1 MTAEP
6 VLRQSDTDMRDA
18 YFSELYDVARRNSD
32 IVILSNDFGAPS
44 LDSFRTDMPA
54 QFINAA
60 ISEQN
65 MMSVAAGMT
74 MNGKRVIVYSIAT
87 FASLRALE
95 QVKIDICAMRR
106 PVTILAVGAGY
117 AYSADGPTHHATE
130 DVSVM
135 RSLAGMTVYSPSE
148 PAMAAALARDINK
161 TAGPTYIRL
170 DRGKWPVRDKAE
182 AAAVGAAG
190 MRVLGDGCDL
200 ALISSGIMTHRAL
213 ETAALLE
220 KSNIS
225 VRVVDIVRLKPLNIE
240 ALERA
245 LAPATAVATLEE
257 HTLNGGLGG
266 LTAEAMADLG
276 MLKRLK
282 RLGIPDDQLYAYGGR
297 ERLHADRGLDAPALA
312 RSLAA
317 WLAVG

>member
-1 MTAEP
+1 MTADRT
-6 VLRQSDTDMRDA
+6 LRLSATDMRDA
-18 YFSELYDVARRNSD
+18 YFGELYEAARRNPN

-44 LDSFRTDMPA
+44 LDRFRADMPA
-54 QFINAA
+54 QFVNAA

-65 MMSVAAGMT
+65 MMSLAAGMA
-74 MNGKRVIVYSIAT
+74 MNGKQVIVYSIAT

-95 QVKIDICAMRR
+95 QVKIDICAMRQ

-148 PAMAAALARDINK
+148 PAMAAALARGVGE

-170 DRGKWPVRDKAE
+170 DRGKWPVRDGAE
-182 AAAVGAAG
+182 AAIGAEG

-213 ETAALLE
+213 ETAAALAE
-220 KSNIS
+220 SGIA
-225 VRVVDIVRLKPLNIE
+225 VRVVDLVRLKPLNAE
-240 ALERA
+240 ALGRA
-245 LAPATAVATLEE
+245 LEPVAAAATLEE

-266 LTAEAMADLG
+266 LTAEALADLG

-282 RLGIPDDQLYAYGGR
+282 RLGIADSQLYAYGGR
-297 ERLHADRGLDAPALA
+297 DRLHADRGLDAPALA
-312 RSLAA
+312 RGLAA
-317 WLAVG
+317 WLAAG